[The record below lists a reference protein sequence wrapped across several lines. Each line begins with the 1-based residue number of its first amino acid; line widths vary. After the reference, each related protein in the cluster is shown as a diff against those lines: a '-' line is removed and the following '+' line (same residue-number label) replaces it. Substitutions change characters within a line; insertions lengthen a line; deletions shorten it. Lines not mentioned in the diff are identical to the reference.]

1 MSPDW
6 ICSTFGGQFL
16 QFWLEAADE
25 CAIRS
30 RRRKWAGLRSSKKLR
45 NVARTLAKK
54 LLAALAM
61 NLSGTSGRGR
71 AQGRPLL
78 NYVSINFLSPVL
90 TISPGSLIW
99 ISHHLGEP
107 SIFSSMLIGAQP
119 SDWQPVTPCPCLL
132 DRSMLWHFWSSKNSK
147 FSLQKHTLIGNISD
161 GTVMWN
167 MILWVGE
174 ISVNYL
180 RKFLINL
187 YVNLVQVHRR
197 HLKDHRL
204 VRS

>member
-45 NVARTLAKK
+45 NVARMLAKK

-71 AQGRPLL
+71 AQGRTLL

-99 ISHHLGEP
+99 ISHHLAKP

-147 FSLQKHTLIGNISD
+147 FSLQKHTFNRKCIRWDSDVEYDFMSWGNICELSEK
-161 GTVMWN
+161 
-167 MILWVGE
+167 ILDQFICQFG
-174 ISVNYL
+174 SS
-180 RKFLINL
+180 
-187 YVNLVQVHRR
+187 RR